1 MNLSRSRL
9 ESLYG
14 QGGAGGRLLEA
25 KGEQV
30 AALAR
35 RYSAGHGSI
44 PAGIVVGPVVAKTVK
59 ITSTNIHSL
68 FVHEGTSPH
77 RIVPRRRGG
86 VLRFQVGG
94 RTVYAR
100 AVNHPGNRADK
111 FLTRALRDAL

>member
-1 MNLSRSRL
+1 M
-9 ESLYG
+9 
-14 QGGAGGRLLEA
+14 
-25 KGEQV
+25 
-30 AALAR
+30 
-35 RYSAGHGSI
+35 
-44 PAGIVVGPVVAKTVK
+44 GPVVAKTVK

-68 FVHEGTSPH
+68 FVHEGTRPH